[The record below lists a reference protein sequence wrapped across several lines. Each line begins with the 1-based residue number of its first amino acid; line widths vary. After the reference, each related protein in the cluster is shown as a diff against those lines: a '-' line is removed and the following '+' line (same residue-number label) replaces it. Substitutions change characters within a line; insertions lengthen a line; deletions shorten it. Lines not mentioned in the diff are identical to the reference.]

1 MIVLKILLILL
12 LVFAGL
18 LFLILFF
25 LVSKALAGMTLYVIG
40 GALGVLLVF
49 IAAIIKRRRN

>member
-1 MIVLKILLILL
+1 MIIAL
-12 LVFAGL
+12 L

-40 GALGVLLVF
+40 GAIGLLLVF
-49 IAAIIKRRRN
+49 IAAIIKRRRKQ